1 MSDPAGKSL
10 SSSAGQTSMLSALSR
25 RLVRRPV
32 LVTLTATLIVSL
44 LLVAVPG
51 LDLAVSGLFHVPGDG
66 FPAERIGVLVDL
78 RELGQ
83 AVVAAVAVAGLLALL
98 VPLAACGA
106 RFVVPPRAGLFLL
119 ATLILG
125 PGLLVN
131 SVLKDNWGRARP
143 RDVTAFGGDLPF
155 TGPWAMVD
163 HCARNC
169 SFVSGEASSAIFLLA
184 VAVLVPAGWRKATVI
199 GTLLFALALSV
210 NRIAFGGHFLSDV
223 VIAWLLTL
231 LVMLLVHAA
240 VFAPSNPLTDD
251 RIAMGLGRAGDAA
264 KGFATRRLAAARR
277 FLALFR

>member
-1 MSDPAGKSL
+1 MSDPAGPSQ
-10 SSSAGQTSMLSALSR
+10 SPPAGRTRTPSPLA
-25 RLVRRPV
+25 RLVVRWPIRS
-32 LVTLTATLIVSL
+32 TLAATLIVSL
-44 LLVAVPG
+44 LLVAAPG
-51 LDLAVSGLFHVPGDG
+51 LDLAVSGLFHVPGVG

-83 AVVAAVAVAGLLALL
+83 TAVAAVAVAGLLALL
-98 VPLAACGA
+98 IPLAASGA

-119 ATLILG
+119 LSLILG

-131 SVLKDNWGRARP
+131 TVLKDSWGRARP
-143 RDVTAFGGDLPF
+143 RDVSAFGGDLPF

-184 VAVLVPAGWRKATVI
+184 VAVLVPASWRKATVI

-240 VFAPSNPLTDD
+240 VYAPWNPLTDV
-251 RIAMGLGRAGDAA
+251 RIAEGLGRAGDAA
-264 KGFATRRLAAARR
+264 KRFAACRFAAARR
-277 FLALFR
+277 FVALFR

>member
-1 MSDPAGKSL
+1 MSDPAGKPL
-10 SSSAGQTSMLSALSR
+10 SSRAGRNPMLSAPGR
-25 RLVRRPV
+25 RLLRWPLRT
-32 LVTLTATLIVSL
+32 TLAATLLVSL
-44 LLVAVPG
+44 LLVALPS
-51 LDLAVSGLFHVPGDG
+51 LDLAVSGLFHVPGEG
-66 FPAERIGVLVDL
+66 FPAERIGVLIDL

-83 AVVAAVAVAGLLALL
+83 AVVAGVAVAGLLALL
-98 VPLAACGA
+98 VPLAASGA
-106 RFVVPPRAGLFLL
+106 RFVVPPRAGLFLI

-131 SVLKDNWGRARP
+131 TVLKDNWGRARP
-143 RDVTAFGGDLPF
+143 RDVVAFGGDLPF

-231 LVMLLVHAA
+231 LVMLLVHGA
-240 VFAPSNPLTDD
+240 VYAPWNPLTDD
-251 RIAMGLGRAGDAA
+251 RIAEGLGRAGDAA
-264 KGFATRRLAAARR
+264 RRFAARRLAAARR
-277 FLALFR
+277 FVALFR